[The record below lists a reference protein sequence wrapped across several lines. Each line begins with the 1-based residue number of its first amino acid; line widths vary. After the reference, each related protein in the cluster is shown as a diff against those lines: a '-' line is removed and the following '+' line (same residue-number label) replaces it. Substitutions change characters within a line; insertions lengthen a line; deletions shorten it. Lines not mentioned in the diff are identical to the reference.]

1 MHRMNAPASP
11 NSVPEGEL
19 PPALPDM
26 SEHVEG
32 RPGPTVGAVGPP
44 GQAIRLTDALAM
56 SLRNVETVQANL
68 SVRTATVARFEA
80 LKAFVPLVNLPM
92 LEVGLSR
99 LTGPLAGQTVIFP
112 DSLAARRSWRAR
124 PAGRG
129 AHRFNIFLPL
139 DPSGQI
145 TALPIAEEGI
155 RGKELMSS

>member
-1 MHRMNAPASP
+1 MHRMSPRPAP

-112 DSLAARRSWRAR
+112 DVSGGTPFVGQPGLRTRNSIDLTFSCRSILPGRSRRCRSLRRGSGARS
-124 PAGRG
+124 
-129 AHRFNIFLPL
+129 
-139 DPSGQI
+139 
-145 TALPIAEEGI
+145 
-155 RGKELMSS
+155 